1 MDNSLKFAVFLYLLT
16 FFSVVLDIVVL
27 RQIFGFFY
35 LSFIPG
41 YLFLKILKLDKVDH
55 VETVLF
61 STGLS
66 IAFLMFL
73 GLLVNDVS
81 PAFNLSK
88 PLSTVPLMIAI
99 SGLTLILLLLGY
111 KQKDKEAKPVSF
123 GKVNAATVLQICL
136 LPVLPV
142 LSIVGALYHNTSFL
156 SLMIF
161 GVAIICVA
169 STFSDR
175 LIPGKI
181 FPLAI
186 VLTSIALLLHTAL
199 ISKYFMGYDVFNEF
213 YVFKLTEIQASWHA
227 PGIVTSYSIIDT
239 LNSVLSITI
248 LPTIYTAILKIDG
261 EIFFKLF
268 YPLVFAFIPLALYK
282 MYKQQT
288 GKRVAFLSVF
298 FFISTSITF
307 YGIEP
312 LSLNRQIIGQL
323 FFILSIFLIIEKK
336 MAIRKKR
343 VLLIIFA
350 SALILSH
357 YSLAYIFLSYILFLF
372 ILPRIARVRAIF
384 PYLKEH
390 NHITQILSQSLI
402 LLLIALTFSWYIYVS
417 NSPLNQLLYSFNRI
431 INLFVSD
438 FFRAETRLPPA
449 LSSLSPTATT
459 SLIGIIHKALIYL
472 EHFFIGIGIIVVI
485 IKPKEFNLYPEFR
498 LTAIISFLI
507 LALCLVVPNLAL
519 TLNTTRFYS
528 IVIPFL
534 TPFFIFGC
542 TFLLRFIGKF
552 FVLRLPKLNKVF
564 VKNLGVY
571 VASCVLIITFL
582 FQVGLINHV
591 TGDYPYSYPLDL
603 DRRENLNDLSIKVE
617 THSLYFLDQEV
628 ISAKW
633 LMVNMNST
641 SKVYAD
647 SNSRQTFLRS
657 YALLSEDRMLPITNE
672 TKLESQTYIYLKYL
686 NVRIGVISERT
697 GGTYKFLNTSDLSPI
712 LADCNKIYSNGDSDI
727 YFTP

>member
-1 MDNSLKFAVFLYLLT
+1 MNNSLKLVTILYT
-16 FFSVVLDIVVL
+16 FTCISVSLDIVIL
-27 RQIFGFFY
+27 RQIFGFFC

-41 YLFLKILKLDKVDH
+41 YLFLKILKRDEVDH
-55 VETVLF
+55 VETVVF
-61 STGLS
+61 SIGLS

-73 GLLVNDVS
+73 GLLVNALS

-88 PLSTVPLMIAI
+88 PLSTFPLIIAI
-99 SGLTLILLLLGY
+99 SGLTLILLLLGF
-111 KQKDKEAKPVSF
+111 KQIDKEVKPVSF
-123 GKVNAATVLQICL
+123 RKATTINVLQICL
-136 LPVLPV
+136 LLVLPV
-142 LSIVGALYHNTSFL
+142 FGIVGALYHNTEFL
-156 SLMIF
+156 ILMIL
-161 GVAIICVA
+161 GVGIMCAA
-169 STFSDR
+169 SIFSDR
-175 LIPGKI
+175 LIPRD
-181 FPLAI
+181 FLPLAI
-186 VLTSIALLLHTAL
+186 FLTSIALLLHTAL
-199 ISKYFMGYDVFNEF
+199 ISKHLMGYDAFNEF
-213 YVFKLTEIQASWHA
+213 YVFKLTEIQGSWHA
-227 PGIVTSYSIIDT
+227 PGIVTFYSLIDT
-239 LNSVLSITI
+239 LNSILSVTI
-248 LPTIYTAILKIDG
+248 LPAVYTAILKIDG

-268 YPLVFAFIPLALYK
+268 YPLVFALIPLALYK
-282 MYKQQT
+282 MYEQQT
-288 GKRVAFLSVF
+288 GSRVAFLSVF
-298 FFISTSITF
+298 FFISTSIIF
-307 YGIEP
+307 YGLEP

-323 FFILSIFLIIEKK
+323 FFILSMFLVIEKK

-350 SALILSH
+350 SALVLSH

-372 ILPRIARVRAIF
+372 IFPRIARARAIF

-390 NHITQILSQSLI
+390 NHIARILSLSLI
-402 LLLIALTFSWYIYVS
+402 LLLITLTFSWYMYVS
-417 NSPLNQLLYSFNRI
+417 NSPLNQLLYSVNRI
-431 INLFVSD
+431 INFFVSD
-438 FFRAETRLPPA
+438 FFRAETRFQPA
-449 LSSLSPTATT
+449 LSSLSPTTPS

-472 EHFFIGIGIIVVI
+472 EHFFIGIGIMVLI

-647 SNSRQTFLRS
+647 SNSRETFLRS

-686 NVRIGVISERT
+686 NVRIGVIFERI

-712 LADCNKIYSNGDSDI
+712 MANCNKIYSNGDSDI
-727 YFTP
+727 YFPP

>member
-1 MDNSLKFAVFLYLLT
+1 MNNSLKLVTILYTLT
-16 FFSVVLDIVVL
+16 CISVSLDIVIL
-27 RQIFGFFY
+27 RQIFGFFC

-41 YLFLKILKLDKVDH
+41 YLFLKILKRDEVDH
-55 VETVLF
+55 VETVVF
-61 STGLS
+61 SIGLS

-73 GLLVNDVS
+73 GLLVNALS

-88 PLSTVPLMIAI
+88 PLSTFPLIIAI
-99 SGLTLILLLLGY
+99 SGLTLILLLLGF
-111 KQKDKEAKPVSF
+111 KQIDKEVKPVSF
-123 GKVNAATVLQICL
+123 GKANTINVLQICL
-136 LPVLPV
+136 LLVLPV
-142 LSIVGALYHNTSFL
+142 FGIVGALYHNTEFL
-156 SLMIF
+156 ILMIL
-161 GVAIICVA
+161 GVGIMCAA
-169 STFSDR
+169 SIFSDR
-175 LIPGKI
+175 LIPRD
-181 FPLAI
+181 FLPLAI
-186 VLTSIALLLHTAL
+186 FLTSIALLLHTAL
-199 ISKYFMGYDVFNEF
+199 ISKHLMGYDAFNEF
-213 YVFKLTEIQASWHA
+213 YVFKLTEIQGSWHA
-227 PGIVTSYSIIDT
+227 PGIVISYSLIDT
-239 LNSVLSITI
+239 INSILSVTI
-248 LPTIYTAILKIDG
+248 LPAVYTVILKIDG
-261 EIFFKLF
+261 AIFFKLF
-268 YPLVFAFIPLALYK
+268 YPLVFALIPLVLYK
-282 MYKQQT
+282 MYEQQT
-288 GKRVAFLSVF
+288 GSRVAFISVF
-298 FFISTSITF
+298 FFISMSITF

-336 MAIRKKR
+336 MVTRKKR

-350 SALILSH
+350 SALVLSH
-357 YSLAYIFLSYILFLF
+357 YSLAFIFLSYILFLF
-372 ILPRIARVRAIF
+372 IFPRIARARAIF

-390 NHITQILSQSLI
+390 HHITQILSKSLI

-417 NSPLNQLLYSFNRI
+417 NSPLNQLLYSVNRI
-431 INLFVSD
+431 IKFFVSD

-449 LSSLSPTATT
+449 LSSLSPTAPS

-472 EHFFIGIGIIVVI
+472 EHFFIGIGIIVLI

-507 LALCLVVPNLAL
+507 LALCLVVPNFAL

-603 DRRENLNDLSIKVE
+603 DRRENSNDLSIKVE

-657 YALLSEDRMLPITNE
+657 YALLPDDRMLAITNE
-672 TKLESQTYIYLKYL
+672 TKLDSQTYIYLKYL
-686 NVRIGVISERT
+686 NVRIGVISERI
-697 GGTYKFLNTSDLSPI
+697 GGTYKLLNTSDLSPI
-712 LADCNKIYSNGDSDI
+712 MANCSKIYSNGDSDI